1 MKYAKSIMALVA
13 VGVSA
18 LVTSCEDSK
27 SYAELLAD
35 ENKATNLF
43 LVNQRVEMSIP
54 ADTVFETGIN
64 APYYQLDEEGNVFM
78 QVLDPGTPGN
88 KVEYDELIYFRFMRY
103 SLYNYIWD
111 GKTPNTSGYY
121 GSFTEGDGND
131 NNMTT
136 VNTSFRF
143 GNTSSQS
150 STQWGDGIQMPLIF
164 LPIDCNVNIVI
175 KSQYGLT
182 SEQGNVIPY
191 LYSIRYFK
199 PQT

>member
-1 MKYAKSIMALVA
+1 MALVA

-18 LVTSCEDSK
+18 LFTSCEDSK

-103 SLYNYIWD
+103 SLYSYIWD

-121 GSFTEGDGND
+121 GTFTESDGND

-150 STQWGDGIQMPLIF
+150 TTQWGDGIQMPLIF